1 MQFLVFS
8 LLQYKLDNN
17 VSLQRKC
24 KNKTFM
30 IQFTYAYHRGNNC
43 HFCNEEF
50 KTLWRW
56 FKDDLHTKYKDLVN
70 PPKSFIRTFM
80 YITIR

>member
-1 MQFLVFS
+1 
-8 LLQYKLDNN
+8 
-17 VSLQRKC
+17 
-24 KNKTFM
+24 M